1 MVSSLVLVACGWSS
15 LVSSPAIVSA
25 NTKTKST
32 TKQGC
37 NGSQGSH
44 YNAVIKFLYV
54 LPKHTGA
61 TCNQPVEPAKDWRSV
76 CLAKRNLVGVE
87 LCGVLGRLHSI
98 EGLAQSNNNCKVEL

>member
-15 LVSSPAIVSA
+15 LLSSPAIVSS

-32 TKQGC
+32 TKQWC
-37 NGSQGSH
+37 NGSQGAH
-44 YNAVIKFLYV
+44 YNAVIKFLSV
-54 LPKHTGA
+54 LTKHTGA
-61 TCNQPVEPAKDWRSV
+61 TCNQPVEPAKYWRSD

-87 LCGVLGRLHSI
+87 LCGVLGRLYSI